1 MAELDKVPTKAQIEI
16 ETVKLEEE
24 TLSQISNLNADVNK
38 CVSTF
43 GEIYVRRKE
52 LTEESMRLDELVR
65 ETEELFKSKNVELR
79 EVLDGVDEKY
89 PQGRINMQDGTVQ
102 YQPGAPTR
110 KQLREQQAPKQ

>member
-1 MAELDKVPTKAQIEI
+1 MAELDKIPTKAQIEI
-16 ETVKLEEE
+16 ETVKLDEEMF
-24 TLSQISNLNADVNK
+24 SSIINLNAEVNK
-38 CVSTF
+38 CISQF

-52 LTEESMRLDELVR
+52 MTEESIRLDELVK

-89 PQGRINMQDGTVQ
+89 PQGRINMQDGTIQ

-110 KQLREQQAPKQ
+110 KQMREQQAPKQ